1 MKKPAV
7 VRRAAYAAACALLL
21 PLSGAASFA
30 QSVIAT
36 IPAQEGSLGVPL
48 SIAVNPLTQ
57 LVYIA
62 GNGVEVVNQ
71 RTNTPVT
78 TLDIG
83 ENNESGIAIN
93 PVSRMLYVTD
103 YFTGMYVFDLKTNTV
118 VSTLPL
124 FVARG
129 VAYNPLTNRVYTLDN
144 VGNVWVNDGT
154 TGALIHEI
162 VTGASQAFTITI
174 NPVTNRIYLPEQTEP
189 GQLVVVDAGTNA
201 VTTVPLQGNLPY
213 DAAVDSLRNIIYV
226 SDSDGQ
232 VDVLDGKTN
241 TETATITG
249 IPLQPGALSVDPLT
263 RQVYLSNQGQN
274 EVEVI
279 DGATNTL
286 TSKVIPVGATPNFST
301 IDLVHG
307 LLYVGNSAEFENGSP
322 MSVSVISLK

>member
-1 MKKPAV
+1 MKQPAV
-7 VRRAAYAAACALLL
+7 VRRAAYAAACALLF

-144 VGNVWVNDGT
+144 HGCTDSRDRDRRFASLYDYDQPGHESHLPPGADGT
-154 TGALIHEI
+154 GPAGRRGRRHECGHDRAASGQSAL
-162 VTGASQAFTITI
+162 
-174 NPVTNRIYLPEQTEP
+174 
-189 GQLVVVDAGTNA
+189 
-201 VTTVPLQGNLPY
+201 
-213 DAAVDSLRNIIYV
+213 
-226 SDSDGQ
+226 
-232 VDVLDGKTN
+232 
-241 TETATITG
+241 
-249 IPLQPGALSVDPLT
+249 
-263 RQVYLSNQGQN
+263 
-274 EVEVI
+274 
-279 DGATNTL
+279 
-286 TSKVIPVGATPNFST
+286 
-301 IDLVHG
+301 
-307 LLYVGNSAEFENGSP
+307 
-322 MSVSVISLK
+322 